1 MKRWFSLA
9 LLGLVLLLVS
19 LVSALTAMRIAIH
32 GREVRVPNLAGMPTG
47 KADAALSYAG
57 LVMDI
62 EDHFYSATVPQGAV
76 VSQVPAAGTK
86 VRRGWHVRIGVS
98 LGETHASVPDVVG
111 ESGRAGEINV
121 QRRDL
126 ELGTVAVAHLP
137 GLPPDQVIAESPPP
151 GTRGMTS
158 PKVNLLITAPEE
170 DQTYVMP
177 DLSGRTLAQAAQTL
191 QNAGLKLGNFPL
203 KTAREDS
210 GAQIPP
216 ELAAV
221 RVSGQ
226 SPAAGQR
233 VTPGAV
239 VMLQLPPPPTP
250 ASSPSAS
257 PQATASAPQQ
267 SVPQAAAATEAPAS
281 PH

>member
-1 MKRWFSLA
+1 MKRWFRLL

-32 GREVRVPNLAGMPTG
+32 GREVRVPNLAGMTTG
-47 KADAALSYAG
+47 KADEALSYAG
-57 LVMDI
+57 LVMEI

-76 VSQVPAAGTK
+76 LSQVPAAGTR
-86 VRRGWHVRIGVS
+86 VRRGWHVRVGVS
-98 LGETHASVPDVVG
+98 LGSTHASVPDVVG

-121 QRRDL
+121 QRRGL

-137 GLPPDQVIAESPPP
+137 SLPPDQVIAESPPP

-158 PKVNLLITAPEE
+158 PKVNLLITAPEQ

-177 DLSGRTLAQAAQTL
+177 DLSGRTLGQAAQTL

-210 GAQIPP
+210 GPQIPP
-216 ELAAV
+216 ELVAV
-221 RVSGQ
+221 RVNGQ

-233 VTPGAV
+233 VSPGTV
-239 VMLQLPPPPTP
+239 VMLQMPAAPPSPPPNSPQPNAAPSLSATTQSS
-250 ASSPSAS
+250 SSP
-257 PQATASAPQQ
+257 
-267 SVPQAAAATEAPAS
+267 
-281 PH
+281 H

>member
-1 MKRWFSLA
+1 MKRGFRLV

-32 GREVRVPNLAGMPTG
+32 GREVRVPNLAGMPVG
-47 KADAALSYAG
+47 KADEALSYAG
-57 LVMDI
+57 LVMEI
-62 EDHFYSATVPQGAV
+62 EDHFYSAAVPQGAV
-76 VSQVPAAGTK
+76 VSQVPSAGTR
-86 VRRGWHVRIGVS
+86 VRRGWRVRVGVS
-98 LGETHASVPDVVG
+98 LGATHASVPDVVG

-121 QRRDL
+121 QRRGL

-158 PKVNLLITAPEE
+158 PRVNLLITAPEQDE
-170 DQTYVMP
+170 TYVMP

-203 KTAREDS
+203 KGAREDS

-216 ELAAV
+216 ELASV
-221 RVSGQ
+221 RVNGQ

-233 VTPGAV
+233 VSPGTV
-239 VMLQLPPPPTP
+239 VMLQLPAAPPPP
-250 ASSPSAS
+250 LPQPSAPPQPSGAAQPSAS
-257 PQATASAPQQ
+257 P
-267 SVPQAAAATEAPAS
+267 
-281 PH
+281 H